1 MDEQWTRSVVEQAPG
16 LHNSI
21 PRTYSSVVR
30 VGPLVFVAGQCGIDE
45 NARVVDREFAPQ
57 ARQALWRVESALT
70 SIGAEIR
77 HITNMTT
84 YLTDPDL
91 ADEFLSIRRTWYEP
105 AFGGR
110 EYPPS
115 TTLAVKA
122 LLVPHALIEVQVQ
135 AVVH

>member
-1 MDEQWTRSVVEQAPG
+1 MVDQWARTVVERAPG
-16 LHNSI
+16 LHDSI
-21 PRTYSSVVR
+21 PRTYSSAVK

-45 NARVVDREFAPQ
+45 NAVVVGPDLASQ
-57 ARQALWRVESALT
+57 ARHALWRVESALT

-84 YLTDPDL
+84 FLTDADL
-91 ADEFLSIRRTWYEP
+91 ANEFLAIRRAWYEP

-122 LLVPHALIEVQVQ
+122 LLVPGALIEVQVQ
-135 AVVH
+135 AVIS